1 MSWAA
6 KRDSKGLDK
15 IRFLSATQLSKKLPI
30 YQCLKNWEL
39 NEFFKRIKLQQV

>member
-15 IRFLSATQLSKKLPI
+15 IRFLSATQLRDEEEGGKISNLTSH
-30 YQCLKNWEL
+30 
-39 NEFFKRIKLQQV
+39 